1 MKSAAQNQEALA
13 EIKRLLRMSQGD
25 CSLVLAVGN
34 YACLREQ
41 IIEELCRESPVAIR
55 KLSLTE
61 EVESLHSAI
70 VEEIGEELPE
80 ALFICGLESLTNLDE
95 VLSNTNYLRE
105 EFHQFQFPLI
115 FWVTDAIVSKFI
127 RSAQDFYTW
136 TTTIEFA
143 ITIEELIDFLRQTS
157 DEVFNHILNSED
169 AFLFT
174 ANQTRLGL
182 TASRCRELEQA
193 SQELQ
198 QADLTLEPELDASL
212 AFVLGRWTNDQVL
225 ARQYYEDSLNLYPET
240 GNPDKKGL
248 IHLHLGLWW
257 RSYAVQQRREYEEAC
272 QRARDY
278 FEEAI
283 ALFEKAQ
290 LEDLVSTFINYWAEV
305 LHRLAQW
312 QELGQVANQALPLH
326 QSRGD
331 LFCQAR
337 SHGFLAE
344 VALAKAEPQIAQQ
357 QAREALTLFSQGEKA
372 LNPSL
377 QEENAAIRLDWER
390 KFHQG
395 WYLFSLAKAQQ
406 KLGDIPAARET
417 LIKAK
422 QITEPHYD
430 PALYIGI
437 LKTLREIYF
446 QQEQYLTAFELKQER
461 QTVETQFGFRAFI
474 GAGRLQAKQLVT
486 NPALPTA
493 VSPGEVSLEIKA
505 SGRGQDINKLLGRIE
520 LSGGRLRSD
529 CRLMIIHG
537 QSGVGKSSLIEAGLI
552 PALQQKIV
560 GTRRILPV
568 LQRVY
573 TDWVKE
579 LERCLLQ
586 AEAVVGNSRE
596 QDVNNSRE
604 QDAPT
609 TNLPISDFLG
619 KSRKGEALAEQN
631 SDAMGNMPAPM
642 LLPYSQLSTSFS
654 DTATPILDQLRKN
667 SDRNLLTVLI
677 FDQFEEFFFVY
688 KDPKQRKVF
697 YEFLRYCLNI
707 PFVTVILSLREDYLY
722 YLLECNNR
730 LVNLDIANNDILN
743 KNILNYLGNFDP
755 KAAKLIIQELTGQ
768 TQFSLE
774 PELLDTLVKDLAGDL
789 GEVSPIE
796 LQIVGAQLQAEKI
809 TKLADYQQLG
819 SKEQLV
825 GRFLDDVVKDCGQGN
840 EQLAKLVLYLL
851 TDENNT
857 RPLKTR
863 ADLELELEVKGETLS
878 LVLDILVKSGLILRV
893 PANPADRYQLV
904 HDYLVTFVRQGQS
917 ERLIKELEKEREKRK
932 ITEKQL
938 NEVLKKQLK
947 TARRSTVV
955 LSLVATAVTGVAIIA
970 VTAALNGFAAVL
982 ANQVTGGGIE
992 KKINYIKAGKLLKL
1006 APWQIPDANIFTL
1019 LSLQRAIYD
1028 NEEANRLQGHTE
1040 SVTDVAFSKNKKYIA
1055 SASVDKTVRLWT
1067 VDGKDI
1073 VILKGHKE
1081 VINDVEF
1088 SPDSKIIASASDDTT
1103 IKLWNIDDATIL
1115 RSFTEHKGKVDKIR
1129 FSEDGQTIVSLT
1141 KDNVAIFWNLENDK
1155 FKQLDHT
1162 EIYDFDFGHFTQDFF
1177 VVTTDIDGNKHFW
1190 DKKGDLIRKE
1200 LEEKDTSQQDTI
1212 IVSPTH
1218 VTNDSLQ
1225 EKYFLSSF
1233 GLNARIESSSNY
1245 ISLFSPNKRF
1255 FNGYELMLTSHLEF
1269 SPNAQ
1274 KIAALIEPIGAIGI
1288 WQNDGKS
1295 IKTIIESTSDIAFN
1309 PSNNHLASVS
1319 IGNTLNIWSADSKQ
1333 IETIQ
1338 SDTIINNIKY
1348 SVDGELVGASTGNS
1362 VKIWKKDGFLLKKFP
1377 DKTTVQF
1384 SPDNQLVA
1392 VGNSKNIEIWQRNG
1406 NLFKIFKEFADKT
1419 TVRFSYDSKLI
1430 AVGNDEKIEIWQRD
1444 GKIFK
1449 EFADK
1454 TTVKFSPDNQ
1464 LIAVDNHRRR
1474 NSRLEIWK
1482 RDKTLLTEF
1491 DETENITFN
1500 IDNQFIV
1507 IQKFNQVEI
1516 WQYNNQL
1523 RKIKTFQ
1530 RYKSAQISSDGKL
1543 IVTTDKNGIIKI
1555 WKYNGIL
1562 VKTIKENISNITARD
1577 VFISPDSNIIAIVF
1591 NKTNEDIIKIWNK
1604 DGILLKELKG
1614 NYKSYINNPV
1624 FFSYDGKLIAIVSND
1639 NVVKILNSNGLLVE
1653 KLEYSDI
1660 KFGFISNSYDI
1671 AFTSYHSNIKIWNNN
1686 SNLLKTFTTYNN
1698 KIHAIAFSPSGKLIV
1713 SASDDG
1719 KIQLWKYD
1727 GTLLK
1732 NIAAHSKKV
1741 NSVNF
1746 SPNGKLVVSG
1756 SDDKTIKLWKVNGT
1770 LIKTFKGHTKKVNDV
1785 KFNPKGNLIASASDE
1800 HTVKLWRLNGSLD
1813 KDLKIDGIASTINF
1827 SNDGKVLAISQ
1838 HSQVNFWL
1846 IEGMFAKYVNF
1857 NYSRSRA
1864 LSFSPD
1870 GKAIAVATDEGLLL
1884 KSFELDKLLQKGCDQ
1899 IRGYL
1904 KNNPNVKERDRK
1916 LCDDIGTKE

>member
-1 MKSAAQNQEALA
+1 MNSAAQNQEALA

-61 EVESLHSAI
+61 EVNSLHSAI

-143 ITIEELIDFLRQTS
+143 ITTEELIDFLRQTS
-157 DEVFNHILNSED
+157 DEVFNHILHSED

-212 AFVLGRWTNDQVL
+212 AFVLGRWTNDQDQ
-225 ARQYYEDSLNLYPET
+225 ARQYYENSLNLYPET

-278 FEEAI
+278 FEDAI
-283 ALFEKAQ
+283 ALFKKAEH
-290 LEDLVSTFINYWAEV
+290 EDLVSKFINYWAEV

-331 LFCQAR
+331 FFYQAR

-357 QAREALTLFSQGEKA
+357 QAREALTLFSQGKKA

-406 KLGDIPAARET
+406 QLGDIAVARET

-446 QQEQYLTAFELKQER
+446 QQEQYLTAFELKQEG

-579 LERCLLQ
+579 LERCLLLQ
-586 AEAVVGNSRE
+586 NQQFTVGAKHLS
-596 QDVNNSRE
+596 NNSSLKPEMYNPNASPFR
-604 QDAPT
+604 DLCPSA
-609 TNLPISDFLG
+609 
-619 KSRKGEALAEQN
+619 KSSEGEALAEQN
-631 SDAMGNMPAPM
+631 SDAMGNTPAPM
-642 LLPYSQLSTSFS
+642 LRPYNQVSTSFS

-697 YEFLRYCLNI
+697 YEFLRDCLNI

-774 PELLDTLVKDLAGDL
+774 AELLDTLVKDLAGDL

-819 SKEQLV
+819 SKDQLV
-825 GRFLDDVVKDCGQGN
+825 GRFLDDVVKDCGKGN

-863 ADLELELEVKGETLS
+863 ADLELELDVKGENLS

-938 NEVLKKQLK
+938 N
-947 TARRSTVV
+947 
-955 LSLVATAVTGVAIIA
+955 
-970 VTAALNGFAAVL
+970 
-982 ANQVTGGGIE
+982 
-992 KKINYIKAGKLLKL
+992 KL
-1006 APWQIPDANIFTL
+1006 
-1019 LSLQRAIYD
+1019 
-1028 NEEANRLQGHTE
+1028 
-1040 SVTDVAFSKNKKYIA
+1040 
-1055 SASVDKTVRLWT
+1055 
-1067 VDGKDI
+1067 
-1073 VILKGHKE
+1073 
-1081 VINDVEF
+1081 
-1088 SPDSKIIASASDDTT
+1088 
-1103 IKLWNIDDATIL
+1103 
-1115 RSFTEHKGKVDKIR
+1115 
-1129 FSEDGQTIVSLT
+1129 
-1141 KDNVAIFWNLENDK
+1141 
-1155 FKQLDHT
+1155 
-1162 EIYDFDFGHFTQDFF
+1162 
-1177 VVTTDIDGNKHFW
+1177 
-1190 DKKGDLIRKE
+1190 
-1200 LEEKDTSQQDTI
+1200 
-1212 IVSPTH
+1212 
-1218 VTNDSLQ
+1218 
-1225 EKYFLSSF
+1225 
-1233 GLNARIESSSNY
+1233 
-1245 ISLFSPNKRF
+1245 
-1255 FNGYELMLTSHLEF
+1255 
-1269 SPNAQ
+1269 
-1274 KIAALIEPIGAIGI
+1274 
-1288 WQNDGKS
+1288 QND
-1295 IKTIIESTSDIAFN
+1295 IN
-1309 PSNNHLASVS
+1309 
-1319 IGNTLNIWSADSKQ
+1319 
-1333 IETIQ
+1333 Q
-1338 SDTIINNIKY
+1338 SGI
-1348 SVDGELVGASTGNS
+1348 
-1362 VKIWKKDGFLLKKFP
+1362 
-1377 DKTTVQF
+1377 
-1384 SPDNQLVA
+1384 
-1392 VGNSKNIEIWQRNG
+1392 
-1406 NLFKIFKEFADKT
+1406 
-1419 TVRFSYDSKLI
+1419 
-1430 AVGNDEKIEIWQRD
+1430 
-1444 GKIFK
+1444 
-1449 EFADK
+1449 
-1454 TTVKFSPDNQ
+1454 
-1464 LIAVDNHRRR
+1464 
-1474 NSRLEIWK
+1474 LE
-1482 RDKTLLTEF
+1482 
-1491 DETENITFN
+1491 
-1500 IDNQFIV
+1500 
-1507 IQKFNQVEI
+1507 QKFNQ
-1516 WQYNNQL
+1516 QL
-1523 RKIKTFQ
+1523 RKLQNESNQSRILEQCSKK
-1530 RYKSAQISSDGKL
+1530 RLGKL
-1543 IVTTDKNGIIKI
+1543 QNEIKQSGILEQKFNQQLRKLQNENNHNRILEQQLRKLQNEKSHSRILEQQLKQQLKKLQNEINQGVILKQQLRKLQNEVNPRGILEQQFNRQLRKLQNEINRSKRLEQQLNQKLKQLQNGI
-1555 WKYNGIL
+1555 NQ
-1562 VKTIKENISNITARD
+1562 SRR
-1577 VFISPDSNIIAIVF
+1577 
-1591 NKTNEDIIKIWNK
+1591 
-1604 DGILLKELKG
+1604 
-1614 NYKSYINNPV
+1614 
-1624 FFSYDGKLIAIVSND
+1624 
-1639 NVVKILNSNGLLVE
+1639 
-1653 KLEYSDI
+1653 LEQ
-1660 KFGFISNSYDI
+1660 
-1671 AFTSYHSNIKIWNNN
+1671 
-1686 SNLLKTFTTYNN
+1686 
-1698 KIHAIAFSPSGKLIV
+1698 
-1713 SASDDG
+1713 
-1719 KIQLWKYD
+1719 QL
-1727 GTLLK
+1727 
-1732 NIAAHSKKV
+1732 
-1741 NSVNF
+1741 
-1746 SPNGKLVVSG
+1746 
-1756 SDDKTIKLWKVNGT
+1756 
-1770 LIKTFKGHTKKVNDV
+1770 
-1785 KFNPKGNLIASASDE
+1785 
-1800 HTVKLWRLNGSLD
+1800 
-1813 KDLKIDGIASTINF
+1813 
-1827 SNDGKVLAISQ
+1827 
-1838 HSQVNFWL
+1838 
-1846 IEGMFAKYVNF
+1846 
-1857 NYSRSRA
+1857 
-1864 LSFSPD
+1864 
-1870 GKAIAVATDEGLLL
+1870 
-1884 KSFELDKLLQKGCDQ
+1884 
-1899 IRGYL
+1899 
-1904 KNNPNVKERDRK
+1904 RK
-1916 LCDDIGTKE
+1916 LRNSK